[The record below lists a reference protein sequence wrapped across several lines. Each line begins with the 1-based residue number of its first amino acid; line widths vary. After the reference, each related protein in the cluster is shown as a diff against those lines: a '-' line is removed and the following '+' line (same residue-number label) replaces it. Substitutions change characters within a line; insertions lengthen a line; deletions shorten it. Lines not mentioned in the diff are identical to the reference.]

1 MSTPVRRAPGLR
13 GRALA
18 IAAVLGLLLASVAA
32 AGPAA
37 AAGSVTFG
45 APTVT
50 STFLEGITLSEP
62 VSLPP
67 DIRRIDALVRTE
79 GSDRTFVS
87 PVSLPGPGGPVLRYQ
102 FATPSGSLI
111 PNTLVTMGFRVTL
124 ADGSVETGPLASVRY
139 ADTRYTWQTITGS
152 LVRVHW
158 VEGGQDFGRGALA
171 IAEEAVSNAATLLG
185 VTETDPIDFFVY
197 ADRAAFYDALGP
209 GARENVGAAAFP
221 EIRTVLANI
230 STTDPNDPVVAIYI
244 PHELTHVV
252 FGDATENPYHAPLH
266 WLNEGL
272 AVYLSQGYDA
282 GSRQDVEAA
291 AGNGTLMPL
300 TAISGQF
307 PTQADRFGLAYAE
320 SVSAV
325 DFMVRT
331 YGRDGLVKLI
341 RTYATGVTDD
351 EAFRAGIG
359 VDQAGFQAA
368 WLAGLHAPEPSPFG
382 PQAAPAGPLPSGW
395 TGAAPTPGLP
405 AASAAPGTPTRSASG
420 PDALLLIGVALGG
433 GALGL
438 GALALV
444 RRRRVA

>member
-1 MSTPVRRAPGLR
+1 MGAVSRVRGQRLLA
-13 GRALA
+13 A
-18 IAAVLGLLLASVAA
+18 IAVFAVLLATVAS
-32 AGPAA
+32 AGPAF

-45 APTVT
+45 QPTLT
-50 STFLEGITLSEP
+50 STFLQGITISEP
-62 VSLPP
+62 VGLPA
-67 DIRRIDALVRTE
+67 DIRRIDVLVRTE

-87 PVSLPGPGGPVLRYQ
+87 PVSLPGPGAPVLRYQ
-102 FATPSGSLI
+102 FATPSGGLI

-124 ADGSVETGPLASVRY
+124 ADGSVEAGPTASVRY
-139 ADTRYTWQTITGS
+139 ADTRYAWQTITGS

-158 VEGGQDFGRGALA
+158 VEGGQDFGQGALS
-171 IAEEAVSNAATLLG
+171 IAEVAVRNAATLLG
-185 VTETDPIDFFVY
+185 VRETEPIDFFVY
-197 ADRAAFYDALGP
+197 ADRAAFYEVLGP
-209 GARENVGAAAFP
+209 AARENVGAAAFP

-230 STTDPNDPVVAIYI
+230 STTNPNDPVVAIYI

-252 FGDATENPYHAPLH
+252 FGDATANPYHAPLH

-282 GSRQDVEAA
+282 GSRQEVEAA
-291 AGNGTLMPL
+291 AGNRTLMPL

-307 PTQADRFGLAYAE
+307 PTQGDRFGLAYAE

-331 YGRDGLVKLI
+331 YGRDSVVKLI

-368 WLAGLHAPEPSPFG
+368 WLTDLHAPAPSPFG

-395 TGAAPTPGLP
+395 AGAAPTPGLP
-405 AASAAPGTPTRSASG
+405 SSSLGTGTPASSGGG
-420 PDALLLIGVALGG
+420 PDTLLLLGIGAGVL
-433 GALGL
+433 ALGL
-438 GALALV
+438 GGLALMS
-444 RRRRVA
+444 RRRAA